1 MSEQRRFPFS
11 LDEIR
16 GKWQQLSRAK
26 KISAVVLI
34 TAIII
39 TLIFSGQALLR
50 PRMSPLFTGLE
61 PADAGRIT
69 AKLKELGVPYEL
81 TQEGKT
87 ILVQD
92 DKVYDLRIQLAS
104 DGTLLG
110 SSAGFELFDQT
121 KLGST
126 DFERRLNYQRALQEE
141 LRRTIVQLEEV
152 EQARVHLTL
161 PEPSVFIAETTPA
174 SASIV
179 LKLNPFSRLEPKQIQ
194 GIIHLVAGSV
204 ENLSPENITIVD
216 TYGNLL
222 SDLYPLDESSQ
233 IAEATLKQ
241 LEVKRTFER
250 ELEQRVQRLLD
261 RVFGPGQAIAML
273 TAELDFNSRE
283 STVITYAEGGVP
295 RSHTITRETWIG
307 GEENIPNMGEAGTD
321 SNIPGYV
328 LPEET
333 EGGFYERTDEITNYE
348 INETNETEIFA
359 PGRLLRLH
367 TAVVVNT
374 KNGKISPFQV
384 EQIRNT
390 VAAAV
395 GYQEER
401 GDSIDVQGMNF
412 DTTQMDQIQKVL
424 DEAEQQEQLQQYI
437 RYGILGL
444 VGLLSLIF
452 LVRFLAKR
460 RERAVDLQ
468 EGMVPVLPDS
478 AEDALLPESETPIEE
493 SSLNQQVRQLAERD
507 PETAAFLIRTWLSE
521 E

>member
-1 MSEQRRFPFS
+1 MSEQRRFPLK
-11 LDEIR
+11 LDDIR
-16 GKWQQLSRAK
+16 GKWQVLSNAK
-26 KISAVVLI
+26 KISVIVLAA
-34 TAIII
+34 AIIVI
-39 TLIFSGQALLR
+39 LIFSGQALLR

-81 TQEGKT
+81 THEGKT
-87 ILVQD
+87 ILVQE

-110 SSAGFELFDQT
+110 SGAGFELFDQT

-161 PEPSVFIAETTPA
+161 PEPSVFVTETTPP

-179 LKLNPFSRLEPKQIQ
+179 LKLNPFSRLEPNQIR

-204 ENLSPENITIVD
+204 ENLTPENITILD

-222 SDLYPLDESSQ
+222 SDLYAQDESTQ

-261 RVFGPGQAIAML
+261 RVLGPGQAIAML

-283 STVITYAEGGVP
+283 TTVISYEEGGVP

-307 GEENIPNMGEAGTD
+307 GEENIPNLGEAGTD

-328 LPEET
+328 LPEEA
-333 EGGFYERTDEITNYE
+333 EGGFYERIDEITNYE

-374 KNGKISPFQV
+374 KNGEVTPMQV

-412 DTTQMDQIQKVL
+412 DTSQWDALQKL
-424 DEAEQQEQLQQYI
+424 LEEEEQQEQLRQYV
-437 RYGILGL
+437 RYGVLGL
-444 VGLLSLIF
+444 VGLL
-452 LVRFLAKR
+452 LVIILARFLAKR
-460 RERAVDLQ
+460 REQTVEVD
-468 EGMVPVLPDS
+468 EMTPVLPD
-478 AEDALLPESETPIEE
+478 ATEEALPSEVETAAEE
-493 SSLNQQVRQLAERD
+493 SNLNQQVRRLAEKD
-507 PETAAFLIRTWLSE
+507 PEMAAFLIRAWLTE